1 MTNWNNIKISD
12 IAEVIGGGTPSTKQ
26 PEFWGNDIPWLTPKD
41 LSGYNNRYIL
51 SGERSISNE
60 GLKNSSARILPKGSI
75 LLTSRAPIGYLAIAE
90 QELCTNQGFKS
101 LILKQGNNSEFFY
114 YLLKNNIEYIK
125 NMSSGSTF
133 AEISGSQVK
142 NLEFSIPPLETQQ
155 KIAKILSAIDDK
167 IELNNSINNN
177 LEQQAQ
183 CYFDEIISRNKN
195 MKYSEIGNICN
206 VKGGKRLPKGVNLI
220 TAPNNHPYIRVRD
233 LNSICVAQLNNEY
246 EYVDDETQ
254 KSISRYIVNSND
266 IIISIVGT
274 IGLTAIIGK
283 TLNNANLTENCVKL
297 TNLTHVT
304 PEFLLLFLRSKVGQ
318 ELIKKSTVGAVQAKL
333 PIKNIQAIK
342 VPIFYD
348 IGFNNYLKLVFTNI
362 SNNILENQSLIHI
375 RDLLLPKLMSGE
387 IDVSNVDI
395 SADKLYEPANESKL
409 SAEPY
414 NSSGSFA
421 SASKNLPSEQS
432 SSTDKLL
439 FSEDQ

>member
-1 MTNWNNIKISD
+1 MTTWNKMKISD
-12 IAEVIGGGTPSTKQ
+12 IAEVIGGGTPSTGDSTY
-26 PEFWGNDIPWLTPKD
+26 WGEEIPWLTPKD
-41 LSGYNNRYIL
+41 LSGYKKRYISKGSRSL
-51 SGERSISNE
+51 SKV
-60 GLKNSSARILPKGSI
+60 GLKNCSAKILPKGSI

-90 QELCTNQGFKS
+90 DNLCTNQGFKS
-101 LILKQGNNSEFFY
+101 LVLKEEYDSKFIY
-114 YLLKNNIEYIK
+114 YLLKKNIDYII

-133 AEISGSQVK
+133 AEISGGQVK
-142 NLEFSIPPLETQQ
+142 NLEFDIPDLETQQ
-155 KIAKILSAIDDK
+155 KIAKVLSAIDDK

-220 TAPNNHPYIRVRD
+220 TTPNNHPYIRVRD

-304 PEFLLLFLRSKVGQ
+304 PEFLFLFLRSKIGQ
-318 ELIKKSTVGAVQAKL
+318 KLIKKSTVGAVQAKL

-375 RDLLLPKLMSGE
+375 RDSLLPKLMSGE
-387 IDVSNVDI
+387 IDVSKV
-395 SADKLYEPANESKL
+395 
-409 SAEPY
+409 
-414 NSSGSFA
+414 
-421 SASKNLPSEQS
+421 
-432 SSTDKLL
+432 
-439 FSEDQ
+439 